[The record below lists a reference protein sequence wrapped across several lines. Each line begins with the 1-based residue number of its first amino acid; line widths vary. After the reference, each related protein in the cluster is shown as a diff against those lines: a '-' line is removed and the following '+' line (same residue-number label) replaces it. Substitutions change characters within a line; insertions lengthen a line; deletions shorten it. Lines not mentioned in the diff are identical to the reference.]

1 MIIENLSFSY
11 KDNVIFENFNL
22 KMKSQSIYSL
32 VGASGCGKTT
42 LLKLISDLEKPIS
55 GQIIKSKNEIGAV
68 SYLFQEPRLLRSQT
82 TFGNLDIVLSNSISD
97 KNERRDK
104 VLYYLERV
112 GLLEHRK
119 KYPRELSGGM
129 KQRAAI
135 ARAFAYPSHL
145 ILMDEPMQGLDIKSK
160 FDVLQLFKEMWDNDP
175 RTTLFV
181 THDLR
186 DALVMG
192 DKVICL
198 GDKQAPKLIIDVSNE
213 KPISDEKLGYY
224 ENQILRT
231 IINKGQ

>member
-11 KDNVIFENFNL
+11 KNAPIFENFNL
-22 KMKSQSIYSL
+22 EIDTDSICSL

-42 LLKLISDLEKPIS
+42 LLKLVSDLEKPSS
-55 GQIIKSKNEIGAV
+55 GKVLKSEKERGAV
-68 SYLFQEPRLLRSQT
+68 SYLFQETRLLRSQT
-82 TFGNLDIVLSNSISD
+82 TFSNLDIVLSNSISD

-112 GLLEHRK
+112 GLIEHRK
-119 KYPRELSGGM
+119 KYPAELSGGM
-129 KQRAAI
+129 RQRVAI

-160 FDVLQLFKEMWDNDP
+160 FDVLQLFKEMWNNDP

-186 DALVMG
+186 DALEMG
-192 DKVICL
+192 DKVVCL
-198 GDKQAPKLIIDVSNE
+198 GDKKRPKLIIDVRGE
-213 KPISDEKLGYY
+213 KPLSDESLGHY
-224 ENQILRT
+224 ENEILHT
-231 IINKGQ
+231 IIN